1 MPPAVLSPSCTQ
13 LCRQD
18 ILVSPEQAGGP
29 QSVGSDPATG
39 SVFPGALMR
48 ASQQLPSRVLDQ
60 RTAPPGEA
68 VAGLHVHHPAQRHTA
83 DTQHVL
89 AEQVNRIG
97 ADHVP

>member
-1 MPPAVLSPSCTQ
+1 MPPAVLSASCTQ

-68 VAGLHVHHPAQRHTA
+68 VAGSACAPPGPEAHSRHTA
-83 DTQHVL
+83 C
-89 AEQVNRIG
+89 AC
-97 ADHVP
+97 